1 MKKTPSRSSKPQT
14 KDLRAA
20 YEFNYSRSR
29 PNRFASRLGP
39 QTVAVVLEPD
49 VAQVFES
56 SRAVNKLLRSVIAA
70 TPTTDQVH
78 RGSRRIERANTGLEP
93 TAFNNLA
100 RIAGQMRRGSG

>member
-1 MKKTPSRSSKPQT
+1 MKKTSSRSRKQSRSNR
-14 KDLRAA
+14 LRTE

-49 VAQVFES
+49 VAQVFDS

-70 TPTTDQVH
+70 APTTDQTH
-78 RGSRRIERANTGLEP
+78 RGSRRK
-93 TAFNNLA
+93 
-100 RIAGQMRRGSG
+100 AG

>member
-1 MKKTPSRSSKPQT
+1 MKKAPSRSRKKARSSG
-14 KDLRAA
+14 LRAE

-39 QTVAVVLEPD
+39 QTVAIVLAPD
-49 VAQVFES
+49 VAQVFDS

-78 RGSRRIERANTGLEP
+78 RGSRRK
-93 TAFNNLA
+93 
-100 RIAGQMRRGSG
+100 AG